1 VGTARRRGSDVSRG
15 GTIGIRRFV
24 IDDEDCETL
33 CESYVTHTRVCE
45 KKPKSARQRAK
56 SRQKRHQRDC
66 PTVLFLTRVHEFHS
80 YTNAPS
86 RTAAK
91 LTRRGDSIFQG
102 LRPTKNHTENAIFED
117 TLKMV
122 RVVGLAFAPQIGNGI
137 MIICPMDSRKVVEW
151 KFSRFPNPESAIHF
165 SPAFLTSRRQPPS
178 NDSVRKTS
186 IIRRPWKGAPGT
198 ARDPCRVP
206 ERLGRLTEATLRAHS
221 AARARSPSI
230 DAGGG
235 ARKAP

>member
-1 VGTARRRGSDVSRG
+1 M
-15 GTIGIRRFV
+15 
-24 IDDEDCETL
+24 
-33 CESYVTHTRVCE
+33 
-45 KKPKSARQRAK
+45 
-56 SRQKRHQRDC
+56 RQKRHQRDC

-91 LTRRGDSIFQG
+91 LTRRSNSIFQG
-102 LRPTKNHTENAIFED
+102 LRPTKNHTENAIGASSWSWICATNWEWDHDNLSDGFA
-117 TLKMV
+117 KSR
-122 RVVGLAFAPQIGNGI
+122 RVEVLTVSKPRK
-137 MIICPMDSRKVVEW
+137 CDSL
-151 KFSRFPNPESAIHF
+151 F
-165 SPAFLTSRRQPPS
+165 PAFLPLVGNLQATTASA
-178 NDSVRKTS
+178 KTS

-198 ARDPCRVP
+198 ARDPFRVP

>member
-1 VGTARRRGSDVSRG
+1 M
-15 GTIGIRRFV
+15 
-24 IDDEDCETL
+24 
-33 CESYVTHTRVCE
+33 
-45 KKPKSARQRAK
+45 
-56 SRQKRHQRDC
+56 RQKRHQRDC

-91 LTRRGDSIFQG
+91 LTRRSNSIFQG
-102 LRPTKNHTENAIFED
+102 LRPIKNHTEISNGAGIWSGEF
-117 TLKMV
+117 
-122 RVVGLAFAPQIGNGI
+122 RPQIGNGI
-137 MIICPMDSRKVVEW
+137 LIICPMDFCEKSA
-151 KFSRFPNPESAIHF
+151 FFPLVGNLQATTESE
-165 SPAFLTSRRQPPS
+165 
-178 NDSVRKTS
+178 KTS

-198 ARDPCRVP
+198 ARDPFRVP

>member
-1 VGTARRRGSDVSRG
+1 MVGTARRRGSDVSRG

-102 LRPTKNHTENAIFED
+102 LRPTKNHTENAIGASSWSWICATNWEWD
-117 TLKMV
+117 HDNLSD
-122 RVVGLAFAPQIGNGI
+122 GFA
-137 MIICPMDSRKVVEW
+137 K
-151 KFSRFPNPESAIHF
+151 
-165 SPAFLTSRRQPPS
+165 SRRVEVLTVSKPRKC
-178 NDSVRKTS
+178 DSLFARFFNLSSATS
-186 IIRRPWKGAPGT
+186 KQRQ
-198 ARDPCRVP
+198 
-206 ERLGRLTEATLRAHS
+206 RLHHKKALEGRAWHS
-221 AARARSPSI
+221 A
-230 DAGGG
+230 
-235 ARKAP
+235 

>member
-1 VGTARRRGSDVSRG
+1 MVGTARRRGSDVSRG

-91 LTRRGDSIFQG
+91 LTRRGNSIFQG
-102 LRPTKNHTENAIFED
+102 LRPTKNHTETGIWFGE
-117 TLKMV
+117 
-122 RVVGLAFAPQIGNGI
+122 FAPQIGKWDHDNLSDGFA
-137 MIICPMDSRKVVEW
+137 K
-151 KFSRFPNPESAIHF
+151 
-165 SPAFLTSRRQPPS
+165 SRRVEVLTVSKPRKC
-178 NDSVRKTS
+178 DSLFARFFNLSSATS
-186 IIRRPWKGAPGT
+186 KQRQ
-198 ARDPCRVP
+198 
-206 ERLGRLTEATLRAHS
+206 RLHHKKALEGRAWHS
-221 AARARSPSI
+221 A
-230 DAGGG
+230 
-235 ARKAP
+235 